1 MAIQRNRINPSSDQE
16 IPRLFQ
22 KVSESLECDEIK
34 SDNAMVAKTQQVLE
48 ILKTTADRKVD
59 NDLVHDMLQIQ
70 NLVKELQ

>member
-1 MAIQRNRINPSSDQE
+1 
-16 IPRLFQ
+16 
-22 KVSESLECDEIK
+22 
-34 SDNAMVAKTQQVLE
+34 MVAKTQQVLE